1 MIITDRGSNYY
12 NYPDMNRLS
21 MKHIIIVMV
30 LIFTAAAVCD
40 AQSSGKTRGRNPEK
54 SLFGQHRKVKTK
66 DAKVKEP
73 KAVSKAKKEQEKKK
87 AKVDKDYKNYVEV
100 SKKRAFKIQSPEVQA
115 RMKQNQKDI
124 GTREKQHKKKE
135 SLFTKN
141 GQKKYKK

>member
-1 MIITDRGSNYY
+1 
-12 NYPDMNRLS
+12 
-21 MKHIIIVMV
+21 MKHFIIVIV
-30 LIFTAAAVCD
+30 LLFTAVAVCD

-54 SLFGQHRKVKTK
+54 ALFGKHRKVKTK

-73 KAVSKAKKEQEKKK
+73 RAVSKAKKEQAKKK

-100 SKKRAFKIQSPEVQA
+100 SKKRAYKIQSPEVQA